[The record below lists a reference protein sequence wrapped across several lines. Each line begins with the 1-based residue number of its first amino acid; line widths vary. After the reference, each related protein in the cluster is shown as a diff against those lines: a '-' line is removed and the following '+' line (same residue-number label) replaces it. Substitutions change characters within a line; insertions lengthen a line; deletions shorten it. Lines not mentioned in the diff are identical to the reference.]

1 MHLGGLDMGLTKCI
15 LGHYLELCSNKNTDL
30 VYGIDDVRGVNNLK
44 QLMTTKADLNGR
56 DLSKFQIVNPGEFVF
71 NHRTSRNGSKFSI
84 AYNDGDKP
92 IICTEDY
99 VVFKIRD
106 DCKKILSA
114 RWLYMF
120 FNRPEF
126 DRFVITNSWG
136 SSTEFYNWED
146 IQAIG
151 LELPPLL
158 IQRKY
163 ANVYNAMLENQKS
176 YERGLDDLRLIC
188 DGHFDKVKKERT
200 ISLGEIIEKVD
211 RRNIGGTYRE
221 NDVRGIT
228 NKKQFEDT
236 KADLLGTDL
245 SKFIVV
251 QKNEFAYNSRTDG
264 RDMLVLALNRDEKP
278 VIVTWNYNAFKIKN
292 LFGKKVNPEYLY
304 AYFKRSEFDRR
315 VRFDSWGSSQ
325 ELLSWESLCNIK
337 IPFPDIR
344 VQNSIAEINSVYVER
359 KVINEKLKAQIKDV
373 CPILIKGSIEEATKV
388 KEA

>member
-106 DCKKILSA
+106 DCKKILNA

-151 LELPPLL
+151 LELPSLL

-176 YERGLDDLRLIC
+176 YERGLDDLKLVC
-188 DGHFDKVKKERT
+188 DAYIENLRKYMPCEGIGKYITQKSDKNNEKTIDFVMGLSTKKEF
-200 ISLGEIIEKVD
+200 
-211 RRNIGGTYRE
+211 RE
-221 NDVRGIT
+221 A
-228 NKKQFEDT
+228 Q
-236 KADLLGTDL
+236 
-245 SKFIVV
+245 
-251 QKNEFAYNSRTDG
+251 SR
-264 RDMLVLALNRDEKP
+264 VNRDELGKYK
-278 VIVTWNYNAFKIKN
+278 IVNPGDFAFVPTTDTWKVLAFALNTFQKDLVVSPIYEVFSVDTDF
-292 LFGKKVNPEYLY
+292 LIPEYL
-304 AYFKRSEFDRR
+304 AMWLSRQEFDRYA
-315 VRFDSWGSSQ
+315 RFHSWGSARENFSYEDMKNVQ
-325 ELLSWESLCNIK
+325 IPIPSIENQKSIVNIFK
-337 IPFPDIR
+337 AYKER
-344 VQNSIAEINSVYVER
+344 IA
-359 KVINEKLKAQIKDV
+359 INEKLKVQIKDI
-373 CPILIKGSIEEATKV
+373 CPILIKGSIEEARKA

>member
-106 DCKKILSA
+106 DCKKILNA

-151 LELPPLL
+151 LELPSLL

-176 YERGLDDLRLIC
+176 YERGLDDLKLVC
-188 DGHFDKVKKERT
+188 DAYIENLRKYMPCEGIGKYITQKSNKNNEKTIDFVMGLSTKKEF
-200 ISLGEIIEKVD
+200 
-211 RRNIGGTYRE
+211 RE
-221 NDVRGIT
+221 A
-228 NKKQFEDT
+228 Q
-236 KADLLGTDL
+236 
-245 SKFIVV
+245 
-251 QKNEFAYNSRTDG
+251 SR
-264 RDMLVLALNRDEKP
+264 VNRDELGKYK
-278 VIVTWNYNAFKIKN
+278 IVNPGDFAFVPTTDTWKVLAFALNTFQKDLVVSPIYEVFSVDTDF
-292 LFGKKVNPEYLY
+292 LIPEYL
-304 AYFKRSEFDRR
+304 AMWLSRQEFDRYA
-315 VRFDSWGSSQ
+315 RFHSWGSARENFSYEDMKNVQ
-325 ELLSWESLCNIK
+325 IPIPSIENQKSIVNIFK
-337 IPFPDIR
+337 AYKER
-344 VQNSIAEINSVYVER
+344 IA
-359 KVINEKLKAQIKDV
+359 INEKLKAQIKDI
-373 CPILIKGSIEEATKV
+373 CPILIKGSIEEARKA

>member
-1 MHLGGLDMGLTKCI
+1 MGLTKCI

-106 DCKKILSA
+106 DCKKILNA

-176 YERGLDDLRLIC
+176 YESGLDDLKLVC
-188 DGHFDKVKKERT
+188 DAYIEDLRRKLPCDIIGNYVHQYNEKNNN
-200 ISLGEIIEKVD
+200 GEITLEQGININKRFINPQRTNDNFYGRKIVRTGQIAYCTQLNNENIAVALRTGPDCIVSNVYDVIEF
-211 RRNIGGTYRE
+211 NE
-221 NDVRGIT
+221 NSGLI
-228 NKKQFEDT
+228 
-236 KADLLGTDL
+236 
-245 SKFIVV
+245 
-251 QKNEFAYNSRTDG
+251 
-264 RDMLVLALNRDEKP
+264 
-278 VIVTWNYNAFKIKN
+278 
-292 LFGKKVNPEYLY
+292 PEYLMLWLVRAEFGRFVY
-304 AYFKRSEFDRR
+304 WASQGTSYEFLAYDN
-315 VRFDSWGSSQ
+315 
-325 ELLSWESLCNIK
+325 LANYK
-337 IPFPDIR
+337 IPVPDYE
-344 VQNSIAEINSVYVER
+344 VQKSIVQIYNAYNER
-359 KVINEKLKAQIKDV
+359 RDINEKLKEQIKDI
-373 CPILIKGSIEEATKV
+373 CPILIKGSIEEAREA